1 MKKLIYFL
9 FLLSAIASFAQTE
22 NQDKMELRNGQ
33 IIMGKVEKVK
43 TDMVDFKEAET
54 DLIYETLKKD
64 IRLIQL
70 ANGKILTF
78 EEEYQAA
85 LENQQQ
91 PPQQTQQP
99 IIIEKDDG
107 PSTGLI
113 ILAAIG
119 GVLLV
124 LLLIGAAAQ

>member
-1 MKKLIYFL
+1 MKKIIPIF
-9 FLLSAIASFAQTE
+9 FLLFTIIIYSQE
-22 NQDKMELRNGQ
+22 VLDKMELRNGQ
-33 IIMGKVEKVK
+33 VILGKVEKIK
-43 TDMVDFKEAET
+43 TDMVDFKETET
-54 DLIYETLKKD
+54 DLIYETMKKD

-78 EEEYQAA
+78 EEYQTGQN
-85 LENQQQ
+85 ETQT
-91 PPQQTQQP
+91 PQQTQQP
-99 IIIEKDDG
+99 IIIEKDSG

>member
-1 MKKLIYFL
+1 MKKLIPFFILL
-9 FLLSAIASFAQTE
+9 FSIIIYSQEVL
-22 NQDKMELRNGQ
+22 DKMELRNGQ
-33 IIMGKVEKVK
+33 VIMGKVEKIK

-54 DLIYETLKKD
+54 DLVYETMKRD

-78 EEEYQAA
+78 EEYQTTGQN
-85 LENQQQ
+85 ETQT
-91 PPQQTQQP
+91 PQQTQQP